1 MHMWVAR
8 SRSKGGTRSHAGG
21 KCSRTQGRQAPPPPA
36 SCACPQLAAPS
47 TARRRTAGGL
57 IGNAPVHS
65 HSSRLGTN
73 RQRPPPSAKRAPRWS
88 APHRVTSAAPP
99 RRTPPHTPP
108 THIYTSCPPPHPT
121 PPPTPHPPTHTQN
134 SHPPP
139 AAACWTRPRSWRSW
153 ASARPRPLP
162 GWTSYRRRWR
172 RRRTRSARQK
182 TSSKQVGCPGLV
194 GGAAEPTCIAV
205 YM

>member
-99 RRTPPHTPP
+99 RRTPPHTKL
-108 THIYTSCPPPHPT
+108 TPT
-121 PPPTPHPPTHTQN
+121 PR
-134 SHPPP
+134 SGVLD
-139 AAACWTRPRSWRSW
+139 AAKELEKLGKREAE
-153 ASARPRPLP
+153 ASARLDQLQKKVAQAAYQERTPEDIKQAGRLSGA
-162 GWTSYRRRWR
+162 GWWRCRTHMYRCLHV
-172 RRRTRSARQK
+172 AY
-182 TSSKQVGCPGLV
+182 GCLSFFLWCLV
-194 GGAAEPTCIAV
+194 
-205 YM
+205 MLR